1 MNFSSW
7 RNEIDRIDGEIL
19 NLLKRRAEIVAEIGH
34 AKAQKRMPVVDKA
47 RERQILSRIETDF
60 HSVLSA
66 EAAHCVFRC
75 IIKESRRIQ
84 SAIIEGTVE
93 LC

>member
-1 MNFSSW
+1 MDFSDW
-7 RNEIDRIDGEIL
+7 RGEIDQIDEEIM
-19 NLLKRRAEIVAEIGH
+19 NLLKRRAEIVAEIGKR
-34 AKAQKRMPVVDKA
+34 KAQKGLPVVDRA
-47 RERQILSRIETDF
+47 RERQILRRIENDS
-60 HSVLSA
+60 HAVLSA

-84 SAIIEGTVE
+84 TAIIEQTVE

>member
-1 MNFSSW
+1 MDFSDW
-7 RNEIDRIDGEIL
+7 RSEIDRIDGEIM
-19 NLLKRRAEIVAEIGH
+19 NLLKRRAEIVAEIGR
-34 AKAQKRMPVVDKA
+34 AKAQMGMAVVDKE
-47 RERQILSRIETDF
+47 RERQILRRIGNDS
-60 HSVLSA
+60 HAVLSS

-84 SAIIEGTVE
+84 AAIIEQKVE

>member
-1 MNFSSW
+1 MDFSDW
-7 RNEIDRIDGEIL
+7 RSEIDAIDGEIMK
-19 NLLKRRAEIVAEIGH
+19 LLKRRAQIVAEIGK
-34 AKAQKRMPVVDKA
+34 AKAQKGMPVVDKE
-47 RERQILSRIETDF
+47 RERQILSRIENDS

-66 EAAHCVFRC
+66 EAAQCVFRC

-84 SAIIEGTVE
+84 AEFIEQRVE

>member
-1 MNFSSW
+1 M
-7 RNEIDRIDGEIL
+7 
-19 NLLKRRAEIVAEIGH
+19 NLLKRRAEIVAEIGK
-34 AKAQKRMPVVDKA
+34 AKARRGMPVVDKK
-47 RERQILSRIETDF
+47 RERQILQRIENDP
-60 HSVLSA
+60 HAVLSA

-84 SAIIEGTVE
+84 AAIIEQAVE